1 MVPSVRSALTTCIAL
16 MVVGGEARKTRG
28 IGPTPAAPNRHRAA
42 MFSFAAMAV
51 FLVLSAC
58 AEAPA
63 PAPRAA
69 LPAQRNVSAPAPDP
83 CAIPNAGQTDA
94 RNTVYGPQHRAT
106 DRRCPDYTGGFPS
119 LGAGWTRPAPTPE
132 PSHGNALGRTDT
144 IRYLEA
150 DRYWRGQDEQRRR
163 SLELERFNQ
172 EKEAFQRRQRT
183 GR

>member
-16 MVVGGEARKTRG
+16 MLVGGEARKTRG

-63 PAPRAA
+63 PRAA
-69 LPAQRNVSAPAPDP
+69 LPAQRNVSAPAPTP
-83 CAIPNAGQTDA
+83 CTIPNTGQADTP
-94 RNTVYGPQHRAT
+94 NVLNSSHPSIT
-106 DRRCPDYTGGFPS
+106 DRLTVECLRGVPPPRTNWSWSRPS
-119 LGAGWTRPAPTPE
+119 EEGPLFTLR
-132 PSHGNALGRTDT
+132 
-144 IRYLEA
+144 LE
-150 DRYWRGQDEQRRR
+150 E
-163 SLELERFNQ
+163 ERAKQ
-172 EKEAFQRRQRT
+172 EREAFQSRQRT

>member
-28 IGPTPAAPNRHRAA
+28 IGPTPAAPDRHRAA

-63 PAPRAA
+63 TEPRASS
-69 LPAQRNVSAPAPDP
+69 PAQRNVTA
-83 CAIPNAGQTDA
+83 
-94 RNTVYGPQHRAT
+94 
-106 DRRCPDYTGGFPS
+106 
-119 LGAGWTRPAPTPE
+119 PAPTPCTIPNTGQTGMPNVLNSPQPSDTDRLKVECLQGVPPLRTTWSWSGPRWEE
-132 PSHGNALGRTDT
+132 PPDVAAARARAESER
-144 IRYLEA
+144 EA
-150 DRYWRGQDEQRRR
+150 RR
-163 SLELERFNQ
+163 Q
-172 EKEAFQRRQRT
+172 AEKDFQRRKRA

>member
-16 MVVGGEARKTRG
+16 TLVGGEARKTRG

-63 PAPRAA
+63 PRAA
-69 LPAQRNVSAPAPDP
+69 LPVQRNVSAPAPTP
-83 CAIPNAGQTDA
+83 CTIPNTGQADTP
-94 RNTVYGPQHRAT
+94 NVLNSPQPSDT
-106 DRRCPDYTGGFPS
+106 DRLKVECLQGVPPLRTTWSWSGPRWEEPPDVAAARARAES
-119 LGAGWTRPAPTPE
+119 ER
-132 PSHGNALGRTDT
+132 
-144 IRYLEA
+144 EA
-150 DRYWRGQDEQRRR
+150 RR
-163 SLELERFNQ
+163 Q
-172 EKEAFQRRQRT
+172 AEKDFQRRKRA

>member
-63 PAPRAA
+63 TEPRASS
-69 LPAQRNVSAPAPDP
+69 PAQRNVTAPAPDP
-83 CAIPNAGQTDA
+83 CAIPSLAQP
-94 RNTVYGPQHRAT
+94 YGRDIVSVASPQLRPSNM
-106 DRRCPDYTGGFPS
+106 RCPDYSRGFPS
-119 LGAGWTRPAPTPE
+119 VLGGWTEPAPRRLQPE
-132 PSHGNALGRTDT
+132 AQSPDEVRNANARRNDVLNERMWLRAHGRRDT
-144 IRYLEA
+144 NIR
-150 DRYWRGQDEQRRR
+150 
-163 SLELERFNQ
+163 F
-172 EKEAFQRRQRT
+172 
-183 GR
+183 